1 MSFTFFRCWYG
12 AYSQL
17 CGSITSSANLLFLGG
32 GDSSFQKFSIV
43 VVSSDPLI
51 NLVDIVTDR
60 VDTANAQLAEVAFDL
75 RNKLMQSCK
84 ENLL

>member
-1 MSFTFFRCWYG
+1 MW
-12 AYSQL
+12 L
-17 CGSITSSANLLFLGG
+17 HNLFSKSPFSGKKISRG
-32 GDSSFQKFSIV
+32 GDSSSQKFSTV

-51 NLVDIVTDR
+51 SLVDIVTDR